1 MLASGSVTQTD
12 FDAECALSGCGAHDV
27 RWNDLLDQ
35 FGLAE
40 AFQSGEGENDG
51 VIFSL
56 FEFAQAGVDVAAQRM
71 NVEIGADGF
80 ELCLAAQAGGA
91 YARAVR
97 QFLKACIV
105 ARAESVARILSL
117 SDGGNF
123 KSWWKFGRQ
132 IF

>member
-1 MLASGSVTQTD
+1 MLAGGGVTQTD

-40 AFQSGEGENDG
+40 ALQSGEGEDDG

-56 FEFAQAGVDVAAQRM
+56 FELAQASVDVAAQRM
-71 NVEIGADGF
+71 DVEIGADGL
-80 ELCLAAQAGGA
+80 ELRLAPQARGA
-91 YARAVR
+91 DARALG
-97 QFLKACIV
+97 QFLKARILT
-105 ARAESVARILSL
+105 RAEGVARILSL

-123 KSWWKFGRQ
+123 KSWRKVGGQ